1 MKRERE
7 RKREKEECM
16 KSFTKVSPCSTFFFS
31 LSALFP
37 FCSALEHALIHLLNT
52 PCGRILKRKKNGKGK
67 LLFFFPLFCFLS
79 FSLEWNHCA
88 LFMRSVEREIE
99 REREREREREAGR
112 KLISRSIVSPNLQL
126 SSLSSLSSLS
136 LWKIRFKPFS
146 LGGIVAYVGIWFDAI
161 PLPLRLRNEP
171 YV

>member
-99 REREREREREAGR
+99 RERERERQAANSFPAP
-112 KLISRSIVSPNLQL
+112 LSRRIC
-126 SSLSSLSSLS
+126 SSLRSLRSLHFRFEKYVSSHFRSA
-136 LWKIRFKPFS
+136 
-146 LGGIVAYVGIWFDAI
+146 G
-161 PLPLRLRNEP
+161 
-171 YV
+171 

>member
-99 REREREREREAGR
+99 RERERERGR
-112 KLISRSIVSPNLQL
+112 PQTHFPLHCLAESAALFALFALFTFALKNTFQAIFARRDSCICWHLIRCYSP
-126 SSLSSLSSLS
+126 S
-136 LWKIRFKPFS
+136 P
-146 LGGIVAYVGIWFDAI
+146 
-161 PLPLRLRNEP
+161 PPP
-171 YV
+171 